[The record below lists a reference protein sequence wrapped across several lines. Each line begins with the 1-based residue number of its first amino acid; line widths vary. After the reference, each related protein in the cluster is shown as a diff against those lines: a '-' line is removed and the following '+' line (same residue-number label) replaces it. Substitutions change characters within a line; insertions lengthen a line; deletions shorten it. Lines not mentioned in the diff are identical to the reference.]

1 MKLASLADQL
11 PTVEDRLRAELVA
24 ALHLAVKHDWHEG
37 VANHF
42 SVAVSDDGR
51 RFLMN
56 PRWRHFARVRA
67 ADLLLLDAGDAAT
80 MERPDAPDPSAW
92 CIHSRLHAEVPQA
105 RCVLHVHS
113 PYATVLATLADPT
126 LPPIDQNCA
135 RYYDRV
141 AFDPDYGGIA
151 DDDSEA
157 RHIVASI
164 GDRRRLLL
172 ANHGVIIVAPTV
184 AEAFDDLYYFE
195 RACRTL
201 ILAYSTGQKLRVL
214 APDVAEKTAREWES
228 YSAASVTH
236 FDEQRRML
244 AT

>member
-1 MKLASLADQL
+1 MKLASLVDH
-11 PTVEDRLRAELVA
+11 PETVEDRLRAELAA

-42 SVAVSDDGR
+42 SVAVSEDGQK
-51 RFLMN
+51 FLMN
-56 PRWRHFARVRA
+56 PRWKHFARTRA

-80 MERPDAPDPSAW
+80 MDRPDAPDPSAW

-126 LPPIDQNCA
+126 LLPIDQNCA

-141 AFDPDYGGIA
+141 AFDPHYGGIA

-157 RHIVASI
+157 RHIVAAI

-201 ILAYSTGQKLRVL
+201 ILAYSTGRPLNVL
-214 APDVAEKTAREWES
+214 SAAVAEKTAREWEN
-228 YSAASVTH
+228 YSAASIMH